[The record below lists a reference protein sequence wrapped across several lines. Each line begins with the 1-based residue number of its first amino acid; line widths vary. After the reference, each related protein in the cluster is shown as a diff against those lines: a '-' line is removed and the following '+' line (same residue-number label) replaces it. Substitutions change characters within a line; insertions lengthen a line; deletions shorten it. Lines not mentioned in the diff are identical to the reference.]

1 MLEVKNIN
9 KSFFGNPA
17 LVDVSFSVED
27 GEIISFVGQN
37 GAGKSTLMKVL
48 SGAITADSGEI
59 VINGEKVVIRDPMD
73 SEKHGISIVYQELSN
88 MPHLTVSANIV
99 SGHEK
104 MKGVWLDKKEE
115 SAVAREYLKRLGEEI
130 DPDMLMSKLSISQQQ
145 ICEIAKAISK
155 NPKIVILDEPTTALT
170 MQEREKLFEVMRKMK
185 KEGLIILFITHYLE
199 DVLELSDKCLVLK
212 DGKTIY
218 SGNMEGLNQEK
229 LVNMMVGQKVENFYP
244 LRNKV
249 EIGEVAL
256 ELRDF
261 GDDRA
266 RCSFRLHYG
275 EIVGLSGLIGA
286 GRTEIAKMI
295 FGEEKAKYGELLL
308 DSKTVTINS
317 PQEAITRGIAY
328 ISEDRKKEGLCTK
341 LTIGHNLS
349 LPSMVARRKDL
360 FKGSGLI
367 HNKNESKKNQE
378 MIERLQIKCT
388 GEEQMVYNLSG
399 GNQQKISISKW
410 IETNAKIYIFDEP
423 TKGIDINAKISVY
436 HAMNELAESGAA
448 VLLISSYNPEL
459 LELCDRILTMSR
471 GKMTVEFSKDKD
483 KFTEKDLMLAQQIL

>member
-1 MLEVKNIN
+1 MLEIKNMN
-9 KSFFGNPA
+9 KAFFGNPA
-17 LVDVSFSVED
+17 LIDVSFSVED

-37 GAGKSTLMKVL
+37 GAGKSTLMKIL

-59 VINGEKVVIRDPMD
+59 IINGEKVIIKNPAD

-88 MPHLTVSANIV
+88 MPHLSVAANIV

-104 MKGVWLDKKEE
+104 MKGIWLNKTEE
-115 SAVAREYLKRLGEEI
+115 KRIASEYLERLGENI
-130 DPDMLMSKLSISQQQ
+130 DPDLEMSKLSISQQQ

-170 MQEREKLFEVMRKMK
+170 LQEREKLFKIMRKMK
-185 KEGLIILFITHYLE
+185 EDGLIILFITHYLE

-212 DGKTIY
+212 DGRTIY
-218 SGNMEGLNQEK
+218 SGGMEGLTQEK

-244 LRNKV
+244 VRNKTEV
-249 EIGEVAL
+249 GEVAL
-256 ELRDF
+256 ELRNF

-266 RCSFRLHYG
+266 RCSLQLRYG
-275 EIVGLSGLIGA
+275 EVVGLSGLIGA

-295 FGEEKAKYGELLL
+295 FGEEKAQYGEMLLNG
-308 DSKTVTINS
+308 STVKINS
-317 PQEAITRGIAY
+317 PQEAIKKGIVY

-341 LTIGHNLS
+341 LSIGLNLS
-349 LPSMVARRKDL
+349 LPSMVAGRADL
-360 FKGSGLI
+360 FKKTRLI
-367 HNKNESKKNQE
+367 HSRNESKKNQE

-388 GEEQMVYNLSG
+388 CEEQSVYNLSG

-410 IETNAKIYIFDEP
+410 IETNAKVYIFDEP

-436 HAMNELAESGAA
+436 NVMNELAESGAA

-459 LELCDRILTMSR
+459 LEICDRILTMSR
-471 GKMTVEFSKDKD
+471 GRITVEFDKNKDKI
-483 KFTEKDLMLAQQIL
+483 TEENLMLAQQL